1 MVSILC
7 FNIIFDWLLMLISII
22 FLIVSLLLARSSFN
36 LQSKL
41 LWLCF
46 ILFSYLSIF
55 LLIGY
60 QVLQNIFGSEIFEA
74 VVFHLVFGI
83 KGTGLDEYY
92 LPIFITII
100 SIGLMVYLIPKYKN
114 LLTHLNKT
122 LIKGYLALCLIFCS
136 LIFTPFIKD
145 FHKFISFDETSTD
158 GNFFFEQDISYSDNT
173 NNVIFLYL
181 EQLERTYLDEALF
194 PGLTPNLTRLEK
206 LSLSFTDIS
215 SPKATNWTI
224 AGMSASQCGI
234 PLYTPVASG
243 SSMSGVD
250 QFLPS
255 ALCIGDILKN
265 RDYNLH
271 FIGGADLDF
280 GGKGKFYKSH
290 AFDVVQGWTE
300 LKPQINNPYYRSPWG
315 VYDDELLDI
324 VLQRINSLS
333 NDKNPFGVFALTLDT
348 HHPNGYISDTC
359 KNKPYQDGSN
369 PILNA
374 VHCAD
379 LLAGRFIDNI
389 LASPI
394 FKNTTLVILSDHYA
408 RINTASNILNK
419 GNRKNLFM
427 VFDSDINPRKLNMKG
442 NVFDVGPTV
451 LSLIGTDTKGLGL
464 GRNLFFQESLQTQ
477 DIDKII
483 SLNKKKVLNLWSFP
497 QLESGFS
504 VDIVKQRINFG
515 DRYSQFPAIFVF
527 DNSQIEKIF
536 YDFYYSV
543 PLSRKII
550 DLNWTGAGNDDLY
563 KSYIWVD
570 ECQKIYASTNNEP
583 ISDTYCINIVNK
595 QSNKSLIL
603 PLDDPDLTQDFIL
616 NYLLL

>member
-1 MVSILC
+1 
-7 FNIIFDWLLMLISII
+7 MLISIF
-22 FLIVSLLLARSSFN
+22 FLIFSLLLARSSFN
-36 LQSKL
+36 LQSKV
-41 LWLCF
+41 LWLSF
-46 ILFSYLSIF
+46 ILFSYISVF
-55 LLIGY
+55 LLTGY
-60 QVLQNIFGSEIFEA
+60 QILQNIFGSEIFEA

-83 KGTGLDEYY
+83 KGSGLDEYY
-92 LPIFITII
+92 VPIVITII

-114 LLTHLNKT
+114 FLIHPNKT
-122 LIKGYLALCLIFCS
+122 LPNGYLALCLIFCS
-136 LIFTPFIKD
+136 IIFTPFIKD
-145 FHKFISFDETSTD
+145 FHKFITLDDASTD
-158 GNFFFEQDISYSDNT
+158 NNFFFEQDISYSENT

-181 EQLERTYLDEALF
+181 EQLERTYLDKTLF
-194 PGLTPNLTRLEK
+194 PGLTPNLARLEK

-290 AFDVVQGWTE
+290 GFDVVEGWTE
-300 LKPQINNPYYRSPWG
+300 LQAQIDDPYYRSPWG

-324 VLQRINSLS
+324 VSERINSL
-333 NDKNPFGVFALTLDT
+333 NKDDNPFGVFALTLDT

-359 KNKPYQDGSN
+359 KDNPYQDGSN

-389 LASPI
+389 LASPM
-394 FKNTTLVILSDHYA
+394 FKNTTLVVLSDHYA
-408 RINTASNILNK
+408 RINTASDMLNE

-427 VFDSDINPRKLNMKG
+427 IFDANVNAGKLNMKG
-442 NVFDVGPTV
+442 NVFDIGPTV
-451 LSLIGTDTKGLGL
+451 LSLIGTNIKGLGL
-464 GRNLFFQESLQTQ
+464 GRNLFFQESLQVQ
-477 DIDKII
+477 DIDQII

-497 QLESGFS
+497 QLNNGFD
-504 VDIVKQRINFG
+504 VDLVERRINFG

-527 DNSQIEKIF
+527 DNNQIEKIF

-563 KSYIWVD
+563 KSYIWID
-570 ECQKIYASTNNEP
+570 ECLKIYASFNTES
-583 ISDTYCINIVNK
+583 ISETYCINIVNK
-595 QSNKSLIL
+595 QSNESIIL
-603 PLDDPDLTQDFIL
+603 PLNDPALTQDFLL
-616 NYLLL
+616 NYMLP

>member
-1 MVSILC
+1 MFVSI
-7 FNIIFDWLLMLISII
+7 FLLIL
-22 FLIVSLLLARSSFN
+22 SLLLARSNFK

-41 LWLCF
+41 LWICF
-46 ILFSYLSIF
+46 IAFSYLSIF
-55 LLIGY
+55 LLVGY
-60 QVLQNIFGSEIFEA
+60 EVLQNIFGSEIFEA
-74 VVFHLVFGI
+74 IVFHLVFGI
-83 KGTGLDEYY
+83 KGSGLDDYY
-92 LPIFITII
+92 LPIVLTII
-100 SIGLMVYLIPKYKN
+100 SIGSLVYLVPKYKN
-114 LLTHLNKT
+114 FLINQNKT
-122 LIKGYLALCLIFCS
+122 TFNGYLALCLIFCS
-136 LIFTPFIKD
+136 IIFTPIIKD
-145 FHKFISFDETSTD
+145 FHKFITLNETSTD
-158 GNFFFEQDISYSDNT
+158 DNFFFEQDISYSDST

-181 EQLERTYLDEALF
+181 EQLERTYFDETLF
-194 PGLTPNLTRLEK
+194 PGLTPNLASLEK
-206 LSLSFTDIS
+206 LSLSFTNIS

-250 QFLPS
+250 EFLPS

-265 RDYNLH
+265 RNYNLH

-290 AFDVVQGWTE
+290 GFDVVEGWTE
-300 LKPQINNPYYRSPWG
+300 LKTQINDPYYRSPWG

-324 VLQRINSLS
+324 VLERINSL
-333 NDKNPFGVFALTLDT
+333 NKDKNPFGVFALTLDT
-348 HHPNGYISDTC
+348 HHPNGYISDSC
-359 KNKPYQDGSN
+359 KDKPYKDGSN

-379 LLAGRFIDNI
+379 LLAGRFIENI
-389 LASPI
+389 LTSPI
-394 FKNTTLVILSDHYA
+394 YKNTTLVVLSDHYA
-408 RINTASNILNK
+408 RVNTASDMLDK

-427 VFDSDINPRKLNMKG
+427 IFDANVNPRKLHMKG

-451 LSLIGTDTKGLGL
+451 LSLIGTDVKGLGL
-464 GRNLFFQESLQTQ
+464 GRNLFFQESLETQ

-497 QLESGFS
+497 QLDSGFN
-504 VDIVKQRINFG
+504 VDLVKRRINFG

-527 DNSQIEKIF
+527 DNNQIEKIF

-550 DLNWTGAGNDDLY
+550 DLNWTGAGNDDLH
-563 KSYIWVD
+563 KSYIWID
-570 ECQKIYASTNNEP
+570 ECLKIYASINTESIP
-583 ISDTYCINIVNK
+583 ETYCINIVNK
-595 QSNKSLIL
+595 QLDKSLIL
-603 PLDDPDLTQDFIL
+603 PLNDPALTQEFIL
-616 NYLLL
+616 NYLLP